1 MANLSAF
8 GGLHVDQLAK
18 RIGNLFLFAVLAA
31 GLIGSAFLAGFGA
44 AWGMGATAPR
54 ALRAAPTG
62 APPAPPP
69 RDLQEAFGVF
79 WEAWKLVQEEYYGE
93 IPAPQTVVYG
103 AIRGALQTLNDPYT
117 SFIEPRIARIIQED
131 ASGQFEGIGA
141 LVRMNRDNKLEIVRT
156 FEGSPA
162 QKAGLRAGDLVVK
175 VNGQS
180 IVGYSIYEAIAL
192 IRGPAGTPV
201 TLTIERPGQR
211 DPLEVTVTR
220 ARITIPVV
228 EDRMLPEGIAYI
240 QLFDFS
246 AQATRQLQERLKAL
260 LAQNPRG
267 LILDLRDNPGGFLD
281 QAIQVADLFL
291 DEGVIAYERTKDGEE
306 RVFRSKS
313 GDIAE
318 RIPMVVLVNAGSA
331 SASEIVAGALQDRGR
346 ARLVGERTFGK
357 GSVQLS
363 HTLSDGSELRVTIA
377 RWFTPNN
384 RAIHGQGLNPDIEV
398 KVELGAETAG
408 ADPQLQRAAEVLRQG
423 R

>member
-1 MANLSAF
+1 MN
-8 GGLHVDQLAK
+8 GWAK
-18 RIGNLFLFAVLAA
+18 RVGNLLLFAILAA
-31 GLIGSAFLAGFGA
+31 GLTGGAFLSGFGV
-44 AWGMGATAPR
+44 AWALHPPAPR
-54 ALRAAPTG
+54 V
-62 APPAPPP
+62 APPATPPA
-69 RDLQEAFGVF
+69 DLDQAFGIF
-79 WEAWKLVQEEYYGE
+79 WEAWKLVQQEYYGE
-93 IPAPQTVVYG
+93 IPSLQTIAYG
-103 AIRGALQTLNDPYT
+103 AIRGALQTLGDPYT
-117 SFIEPRIARIIQED
+117 SFIEPKIARILQED

-162 QKAGLRAGDLVVK
+162 QRAGLRAGDMVIK

-192 IRGPAGTPV
+192 IRGPAGTSV
-201 TLTIERPGQR
+201 TLTVERPGER
-211 DPLEVTVTR
+211 EPFEVTVTR

-228 EDRMLPEGIAYI
+228 EARMLPQGVAYI

-246 AQATRQLQERLKAL
+246 AQATRQLQEQLKAL

-291 DEGVIAYERTKDGEE
+291 DEGVVAYERTRDGEE

-313 GDIAE
+313 GDPGE
-318 RIPMVVLVNAGSA
+318 KIPMVVLVNAGSA

-377 RWFTPNN
+377 RWFTPKN

-398 KVELGAETAG
+398 RVDPNQPAG
-408 ADPQLQRAAEVLRQG
+408 GGDLQLEKAVEVLLQG
-423 R
+423 H

>member
-1 MANLSAF
+1 MNSW
-8 GGLHVDQLAK
+8 AK
-18 RIGNLFLFAVLAA
+18 RVGNLLLFAILAA
-31 GLIGSAFLAGFGA
+31 GLTGGAFLSGFGV
-44 AWGMGATAPR
+44 AWGLHPPAPR
-54 ALRAAPTG
+54 V
-62 APPAPPP
+62 APPATPPP
-69 RDLQEAFGVF
+69 DLEQAFGIF
-79 WEAWKLVQEEYYGE
+79 WEAWRLVQQEYYGE
-93 IPAPQTVVYG
+93 IPSPQTVAYG
-103 AIRGALQTLNDPYT
+103 AIRGALQTLGDPYT
-117 SFIEPRIARIIQED
+117 SFIEPKIARILQED

-162 QKAGLRAGDLVVK
+162 QRAGLRAGDLVLK

-192 IRGPAGTPV
+192 IRGPAGTSV
-201 TLTIERPGQR
+201 TLTIERPGER
-211 DPLEVTVTR
+211 EPFEVTVTR

-228 EDRMLPEGIAYI
+228 EARMLPQGVAYI

-246 AQATRQLQERLKAL
+246 AQATRQLQEQLKAL

-291 DEGVIAYERTKDGEE
+291 DEGVVAYERTRDGEE

-313 GDIAE
+313 GDPGE
-318 RIPMVVLVNAGSA
+318 KIPMVVLVNAGSA
-331 SASEIVAGALQDRGR
+331 SASEIVAGTLQDRGR

-363 HTLSDGSELRVTIA
+363 HPLSDGSELRVTIA
-377 RWFTPNN
+377 RWFTPKN

-398 KVELGAETAG
+398 RVDPAQPAG
-408 ADPQLQRAAEVLRQG
+408 GRDPQLEKAIEVLFQER
-423 R
+423 

>member
-1 MANLSAF
+1 MN
-8 GGLHVDQLAK
+8 GWAK
-18 RIGNLFLFAVLAA
+18 RVGNLLLFAILAA
-31 GLIGSAFLAGFGA
+31 GLTGGAFLSGFGV
-44 AWGMGATAPR
+44 AW
-54 ALRAAPTG
+54 ALH
-62 APPAPPP
+62 PPAPRVVPP
-69 RDLQEAFGVF
+69 ATPPADLDQAFGIF
-79 WEAWKLVQEEYYGE
+79 WEAWKLVQQEYYGE
-93 IPAPQTVVYG
+93 IPSLQTIAYG
-103 AIRGALQTLNDPYT
+103 AIRGALQTLGDPYT
-117 SFIEPRIARIIQED
+117 SFIEPKIARILQED

-162 QKAGLRAGDLVVK
+162 QRAGLRAGDMVIK

-192 IRGPAGTPV
+192 IRGPAGTSV
-201 TLTIERPGQR
+201 TLTVERPGER
-211 DPLEVTVTR
+211 EPFEVTVTR

-228 EDRMLPEGIAYI
+228 EARMLPQGVAYI

-246 AQATRQLQERLKAL
+246 AQATRQLQEQLKAL

-291 DEGVIAYERTKDGEE
+291 DEGVVAYERTRDGEE

-313 GDIAE
+313 GDPGE
-318 RIPMVVLVNAGSA
+318 KIPVVVLVNAGSA

-377 RWFTPNN
+377 RWFTPKN

-398 KVELGAETAG
+398 RVDPNQPAG
-408 ADPQLQRAAEVLRQG
+408 GGDLQLEKAVEVLLQG
-423 R
+423 H

>member
-1 MANLSAF
+1 MN
-8 GGLHVDQLAK
+8 GWAK
-18 RIGNLFLFAVLAA
+18 RVGNLLLFAILAA
-31 GLIGSAFLAGFGA
+31 GLTGGAFLSGFGV
-44 AWGMGATAPR
+44 AWALHPPAPR
-54 ALRAAPTG
+54 V
-62 APPAPPP
+62 APPATPPA
-69 RDLQEAFGVF
+69 DLDQTFGIF
-79 WEAWKLVQEEYYGE
+79 WEAWKLVQQEYYGE
-93 IPAPQTVVYG
+93 IPSPQTIAYG
-103 AIRGALQTLNDPYT
+103 AIRGALQTLGDPYT
-117 SFIEPRIARIIQED
+117 SFIEPKIARILQED

-162 QKAGLRAGDLVVK
+162 QRAGLRAGDMVIK

-192 IRGPAGTPV
+192 IRGPAGTSV
-201 TLTIERPGQR
+201 TLTVERPGER
-211 DPLEVTVTR
+211 EPFEVTVTR

-228 EDRMLPEGIAYI
+228 EARMLPQGVAYI

-246 AQATRQLQERLKAL
+246 AQATRQLQEQLKAL

-291 DEGVIAYERTKDGEE
+291 DEGVVAYERTRDGEE

-313 GDIAE
+313 GDPGE
-318 RIPMVVLVNAGSA
+318 KIPVVVLVNAGSA

-377 RWFTPNN
+377 RWFTPKN

-398 KVELGAETAG
+398 RVDPNRSAG
-408 ADPQLQRAAEVLRQG
+408 GGDPQLEKAVEVLLQG

>member
-1 MANLSAF
+1 MNDLI
-8 GGLHVDQLAK
+8 K
-18 RIGNLFLFAVLAA
+18 RAGNLFLFATLVV
-31 GLIGSAFLAGFGA
+31 GLTASAFLTGFGV
-44 AWGMGATAPR
+44 AWGMGVASSRASSPAP
-54 ALRAAPTG
+54 AAV
-62 APPAPPP
+62 APSPPP
-69 RDLQEAFGVF
+69 RDLQEAFDIF
-79 WEAWKLVQEEYYGE
+79 WEAWKLVQDEYYGE
-93 IPAPQTVVYG
+93 IPEPRTVAYG
-103 AIRGALQTLNDPYT
+103 AIRGALQTLGDPYT
-117 SFIEPRIARIIQED
+117 SFIEPKIARILQED

-162 QKAGLRAGDLVVK
+162 QKAGLRSGDLVVK

-192 IRGPAGTPV
+192 IRGPAGTSV

-211 DPLEVTVTR
+211 EPFEVTVTR

-228 EDRMLPEGIAYI
+228 EARMLPENIAYI

-246 AQATRQLQERLKAL
+246 AQATRQLQEQLKAL

-291 DEGVIAYERTKDGEE
+291 DEGIVAYERTKDGEE
-306 RVFRSKS
+306 KVFRSKS

-384 RAIHGQGLNPDIEV
+384 RAIHGEGLNPDIEV
-398 KVELGAETAG
+398 KVEPGTETAG
-408 ADPQLQRAAEVLRQG
+408 TDPQLQRAVEVLLQG
-423 R
+423 H

>member
-1 MANLSAF
+1 MN
-8 GGLHVDQLAK
+8 GWAK
-18 RIGNLFLFAVLAA
+18 RVGNLLLFAILAA
-31 GLIGSAFLAGFGA
+31 GLTGGAFLSGFGV
-44 AWGMGATAPR
+44 AWALHPPAPR
-54 ALRAAPTG
+54 VAPSA
-62 APPAPPP
+62 APPA
-69 RDLQEAFGVF
+69 DLDQAFGIF
-79 WEAWKLVQEEYYGE
+79 WEVWKLVQQEYYGE
-93 IPAPQTVVYG
+93 IPSPQTVAYG
-103 AIRGALQTLNDPYT
+103 AIRGALQTLGDPYT
-117 SFIEPRIARIIQED
+117 SFIEPKIARILQED

-162 QKAGLRAGDLVVK
+162 QRAGLRAGDLVIK

-192 IRGPAGTPV
+192 IRGPAGTSV
-201 TLTIERPGQR
+201 TLTVERPGER
-211 DPLEVTVTR
+211 EPFEVTVTR

-228 EDRMLPEGIAYI
+228 EARMLPQGVAYI

-246 AQATRQLQERLKAL
+246 AQATRQLQEQLKAL

-291 DEGVIAYERTKDGEE
+291 DEGVVAYERTRDGEE

-313 GDIAE
+313 GDPGE
-318 RIPMVVLVNAGSA
+318 KIPMVVLVNAGSA

-377 RWFTPNN
+377 RWFTPKNQ
-384 RAIHGQGLNPDIEV
+384 AIHGQGLNPDIEV
-398 KVELGAETAG
+398 GVDPNQPAG
-408 ADPQLQRAAEVLRQG
+408 GGDPQLEKAVEVLLQG
-423 R
+423 H

>member
-1 MANLSAF
+1 MNSLLRRA
-8 GGLHVDQLAK
+8 
-18 RIGNLFLFAVLAA
+18 GNLLLFAILAT
-31 GLIGSAFLAGFGA
+31 GLLGSAFLSGFA
-44 AWGMGATAPR
+44 VAWGMHPAPSR
-54 ALRAAPTG
+54 TRSAAPAVTTPA
-62 APPAPPP
+62 APPQ
-69 RDLQEAFGVF
+69 DLQQAFGIF

-103 AIRGALQTLNDPYT
+103 AVRGALQTLGDPYT
-117 SFIEPRIARIIQED
+117 SFIEPKIARILEED

-141 LVRMNRDNKLEIVRT
+141 LVRMNRDNKLEIVRV

-162 QKAGLRAGDLVVK
+162 QKAGIRAGDLVIE

-180 IVGYSIYEAIAL
+180 IVGYSIYEAVAL
-192 IRGPAGTPV
+192 IRGPADTSV

-211 DPLEVTVTR
+211 EPLRVTVTR

-228 EDRMLPEGIAYI
+228 EARMLPENIAYI
-240 QLFDFS
+240 RLLDFS
-246 AQATRQLQERLKAL
+246 AQATRQLQEQLKGL

-313 GDIAE
+313 GDIGE
-318 RIPMVVLVNAGSA
+318 KIPMVVLVNAGSA
-331 SASEIVAGALQDRGR
+331 SATEIVAGALQDRGR
-346 ARLVGERTFGK
+346 ARLIGERTFGK
-357 GSVQLS
+357 GSVQLV

-377 RWFTPNN
+377 RWFTPSN
-384 RAIHGQGLNPDIEV
+384 RAIHGEGLKPDIEV
-398 KVELGAETAG
+398 KAEPGAETG
-408 ADPQLQRAAEVLRQG
+408 GVDPQLQRAVEVLLQG
-423 R
+423 Q

>member
-1 MANLSAF
+1 M
-8 GGLHVDQLAK
+8 DQLAK

-31 GLIGSAFLAGFGA
+31 GLIGSAFLAGFGV

-54 ALRAAPTG
+54 ALRAAPAE
-62 APPAPPP
+62 APPGPPP
-69 RDLQEAFGVF
+69 RDLQEAFDVF
-79 WEAWKLVQEEYYGE
+79 WETWKLVQKEYYGE

-162 QKAGLRAGDLVVK
+162 QRAGLRAGDLVVK

-192 IRGPAGTPV
+192 IRGPAGTSV

-211 DPLEVTVTR
+211 DPFEVTVTR

-228 EDRMLPEGIAYI
+228 EDRMLPEGIAYVR
-240 QLFDFS
+240 LFDFS

-291 DEGVIAYERTKDGEE
+291 DEGVIAYERTKDGQEQ
-306 RVFRSKS
+306 VFRSKR

-346 ARLVGERTFGK
+346 ALLVGERTFGK
-357 GSVQLS
+357 GSVQHS

-384 RAIHGQGLNPDIEV
+384 RAIHGQGLHPDIEV
-398 KVELGAETAG
+398 TVEPGAETAEV
-408 ADPQLQRAAEVLRQG
+408 DPQLQRAVEVLQRG

>member
-1 MANLSAF
+1 MNSLF
-8 GGLHVDQLAK
+8 RRV
-18 RIGNLFLFAVLAA
+18 GNLFLFAMLAT
-31 GLIGSAFLAGFGA
+31 GLIGSAFLTGFA
-44 AWGMGATAPR
+44 VAWGMR
-54 ALRAAPTG
+54 AGSPQTLRAAPTVSTP
-62 APPAPPP
+62 ASPPQ
-69 RDLQEAFGVF
+69 DLRQAFGIF
-79 WEAWKLVQEEYYGE
+79 WEAWGLVQDEYYGE
-93 IPAPQTVVYG
+93 IPAPQTVAYG
-103 AIRGALQTLNDPYT
+103 AIRGALQTLGDPYT
-117 SFIEPRIARIIQED
+117 SFIEPKIARILQED

-162 QKAGLRAGDLVVK
+162 QKAGLQAGDLVVK

-192 IRGPAGTPV
+192 IRGPAGTSV

-211 DPLEVTVTR
+211 DPFEVTVTR

-228 EDRMLPEGIAYI
+228 EARMLPENIAYI
-240 QLFDFS
+240 RLFDFS
-246 AQATRQLQERLKAL
+246 AQATRQLQEHLKAL

-291 DEGVIAYERTKDGEE
+291 DEGVVAYERTRDGQE

-313 GDIAE
+313 GDIGE
-318 RIPMVVLVNAGSA
+318 KIPMVVLVNAGSA

-384 RAIHGQGLNPDIEV
+384 RAIHGEGLNPDIEV
-398 KVELGAETAG
+398 KAEPGAATG
-408 ADPQLQRAAEVLRQG
+408 GTDPQLQRAVEALLQG
-423 R
+423 Q

>member
-1 MANLSAF
+1 MNDLI
-8 GGLHVDQLAK
+8 K
-18 RIGNLFLFAVLAA
+18 RAGNLLLFATLAV
-31 GLIGSAFLAGFGA
+31 GLIASAFLAGFGV
-44 AWGMGATAPR
+44 AWGMGAASTRAQSPAPE
-54 ALRAAPTG
+54 AVAPS
-62 APPAPPP
+62 PPP
-69 RDLQEAFGVF
+69 RDLQEAFDIF
-79 WEAWKLVQEEYYGE
+79 WEAWKLVQDEYYGA
-93 IPAPQTVVYG
+93 IPAPQTVAYG
-103 AIRGALQTLNDPYT
+103 AIRGALQTLGDPYT
-117 SFIEPRIARIIQED
+117 SFIEPKIARILQED

-162 QKAGLRAGDLVVK
+162 QKAGLQSGDLVVK

-192 IRGPAGTPV
+192 IRGPAGTSV

-211 DPLEVTVTR
+211 EPFEVTVTR

-228 EDRMLPEGIAYI
+228 EARMLPENIAYI

-246 AQATRQLQERLKAL
+246 AQATRQLQDQLKAL
-260 LAQNPRG
+260 LAQNPQG

-291 DEGVIAYERTKDGEE
+291 DEGIVAYERTKDGEE

-384 RAIHGQGLNPDIEV
+384 RAIHGEGLNPDIEV
-398 KVELGAETAG
+398 KVEPGTETAG
-408 ADPQLQRAAEVLRQG
+408 TDPQLQRAVEVLLQG

>member
-1 MANLSAF
+1 MNSLLRRA
-8 GGLHVDQLAK
+8 
-18 RIGNLFLFAVLAA
+18 GNLLLFAILAT
-31 GLIGSAFLAGFGA
+31 GLIGSAFLSGFA
-44 AWGMGATAPR
+44 VAWGMSAGSPR
-54 ALRAAPTG
+54 TPHAAPAVST
-62 APPAPPP
+62 PAPPP
-69 RDLQEAFGVF
+69 QDLQQAFKIF
-79 WEAWKLVQEEYYGE
+79 WEAWKLVQDEYYGE
-93 IPAPQTVVYG
+93 IPAPQTVAYG
-103 AIRGALQTLNDPYT
+103 AIRGALQTLGDPYT
-117 SFIEPRIARIIQED
+117 SFIEPKIARILQED

-192 IRGPAGTPV
+192 IRGPAGTSV

-220 ARITIPVV
+220 ARITIPIV
-228 EDRMLPEGIAYI
+228 ETRMLPENIAYV

-246 AQATRQLQERLKAL
+246 AQATRQLREQLKAL

-291 DEGVIAYERTKDGEE
+291 SEGVVAYERMKDGEE

-318 RIPMVVLVNAGSA
+318 KIPMVVLVNAGSA

-384 RAIHGQGLNPDIEV
+384 RAIHGEGLNPDVEV
-398 KVELGAETAG
+398 KVEPGPETGG
-408 ADPQLQRAAEVLRQG
+408 ADPQLQRAIEVLLQG
-423 R
+423 P

>member
-1 MANLSAF
+1 MSDL
-8 GGLHVDQLAK
+8 VK
-18 RIGNLFLFAVLAA
+18 RLGNLFLFATLAT
-31 GLIGSAFLAGFGA
+31 GLIGTAFLTGFGVA
-44 AWGMGATAPR
+44 RGMTADAPR
-54 ALRAAPTG
+54 ALHTAPMTAAPAT
-62 APPAPPP
+62 PP

-79 WEAWKLVQEEYYGE
+79 WEAWKLVQQEYYGE
-93 IPAPQTVVYG
+93 IPSPQTVAYG
-103 AIRGALQTLNDPYT
+103 AIRGALQTLGDPYT
-117 SFIEPRIARIIQED
+117 SFIEPKIARILEED

-141 LVRMNRDNKLEIVRT
+141 LVRMNRDNKLEIVRV

-162 QKAGLRAGDLVVK
+162 QKTGLRAGDLVIE

-192 IRGPAGTPV
+192 IRGPAGTSV

-211 DPLEVTVTR
+211 DPIRVTVTR

-228 EDRMLPEGIAYI
+228 EGRMQPEGIAYLR
-240 QLFDFS
+240 LFDFS
-246 AQATRQLQERLKAL
+246 AQATRQLRDQLRSL

-291 DEGVIAYERTKDGEE
+291 DEGVVVYERMKDGEE

-313 GDIAE
+313 GDPGEKIA
-318 RIPMVVLVNAGSA
+318 MVVLVNAGSA

-346 ARLVGERTFGK
+346 ALLVGERTFGK

-363 HTLSDGSELRVTIA
+363 HPLSDGSELRVTIA
-377 RWFTPNN
+377 RWFTPKN
-384 RAIHGQGLNPDIEV
+384 RAIHGEGLKPDVEV
-398 KVELGAETAG
+398 KVEPGAEAG
-408 ADPQLQRAAEVLRQG
+408 EADLQLQRAVEILLQG

>member
-1 MANLSAF
+1 MN
-8 GGLHVDQLAK
+8 GWAK
-18 RIGNLFLFAVLAA
+18 RVGNLLLFAILAA
-31 GLIGSAFLAGFGA
+31 GLTGGAFLSGFGV
-44 AWGMGATAPR
+44 AWALHPPAPR
-54 ALRAAPTG
+54 V
-62 APPAPPP
+62 APPATPPA
-69 RDLQEAFGVF
+69 DLDQAFGIF
-79 WEAWKLVQEEYYGE
+79 WEAWKLVQQEYYGE
-93 IPAPQTVVYG
+93 IPSPQTIAYG
-103 AIRGALQTLNDPYT
+103 AIRGALQTLGDPYT
-117 SFIEPRIARIIQED
+117 SFIEPKIARILQED

-162 QKAGLRAGDLVVK
+162 QRAGLRAGDMVIK

-192 IRGPAGTPV
+192 IRGPAGTSV
-201 TLTIERPGQR
+201 TLTVERPGER
-211 DPLEVTVTR
+211 EPFEVTVTR

-228 EDRMLPEGIAYI
+228 EARMLPQGVAYI

-246 AQATRQLQERLKAL
+246 AQATRQLQEQLKAL

-291 DEGVIAYERTKDGEE
+291 DEGVVAYERTRDGEE

-313 GDIAE
+313 GDPGE
-318 RIPMVVLVNAGSA
+318 KIPVVVLVNAGSA

-377 RWFTPNN
+377 RWFTPKN

-398 KVELGAETAG
+398 RVDPNQPAG
-408 ADPQLQRAAEVLRQG
+408 GGDLQLEKAVEVLLQG
-423 R
+423 H

>member
-1 MANLSAF
+1 MSDL
-8 GGLHVDQLAK
+8 VK
-18 RIGNLFLFAVLAA
+18 RLGNLFLFATLAT
-31 GLIGSAFLAGFGA
+31 GLIGTAFLTGFGV
-44 AWGMGATAPR
+44 AWGMTADAPR
-54 ALRAAPTG
+54 ALHTAPMTAAPAT
-62 APPAPPP
+62 PP

-79 WEAWKLVQEEYYGE
+79 WEAWKLVQQEYYGE
-93 IPAPQTVVYG
+93 IPSPQTVAYG
-103 AIRGALQTLNDPYT
+103 AIRGALQTLGDPYT
-117 SFIEPRIARIIQED
+117 SFIEPKIARILEED

-141 LVRMNRDNKLEIVRT
+141 LVRMNRDNKLEIVRV

-162 QKAGLRAGDLVVK
+162 QKTGLRAGDLVIE

-192 IRGPAGTPV
+192 IRGPAGTSV

-211 DPLEVTVTR
+211 DPIRVTVTR

-228 EDRMLPEGIAYI
+228 EARMLPEGIAYLR
-240 QLFDFS
+240 LFDFS
-246 AQATRQLQERLKAL
+246 AQATRQLRDQLRSLV
-260 LAQNPRG
+260 AQNPRG

-291 DEGVIAYERTKDGEE
+291 DEGVAVYERMKDGEE

-313 GDIAE
+313 GDPGE
-318 RIPMVVLVNAGSA
+318 KIPMVVLVNAGSA

-346 ARLVGERTFGK
+346 ALLIGERTFGK

-377 RWFTPNN
+377 RWFTPKN
-384 RAIHGQGLNPDIEV
+384 RAIHGEGLNPDVEV
-398 KVELGAETAG
+398 KVEPGAEAG
-408 ADPQLQRAAEVLRQG
+408 EADLQLQRAVEILLQG

>member
-1 MANLSAF
+1 MSHL
-8 GGLHVDQLAK
+8 LK
-18 RIGNLFLFAVLAA
+18 RAGNLFLFAVLTS
-31 GLIGSAFLAGFGA
+31 GLIGTAFLSGFA
-44 AWGMGATAPR
+44 VAWGMNARTPR
-54 ALRAAPTG
+54 ALSTAPAVTTPAA
-62 APPAPPP
+62 PP
-69 RDLQEAFGVF
+69 RDLQEAFGIF
-79 WEAWKLVQEEYYGE
+79 WEAWKLVQDEYYGE
-93 IPAPQTVVYG
+93 IPAPQTVAYG
-103 AIRGALQTLNDPYT
+103 AIRGALQTLGDPYT
-117 SFIEPRIARIIQED
+117 SFIEPKIARIIQED

-192 IRGPAGTPV
+192 IRGPAGTSV
-201 TLTIERPGQR
+201 TLTIERPGER
-211 DPLEVTVTR
+211 EPFEVTVTR

-228 EDRMLPEGIAYI
+228 EGRMLPENIAYV

-246 AQATRQLQERLKAL
+246 AQATRQLQEQLKAL

-291 DEGVIAYERTKDGEE
+291 DEGVVAYERTKDGEE
-306 RVFRSKS
+306 RVFRSRS

-318 RIPMVVLVNAGSA
+318 KIPMVVLVNAGSA

-346 ARLVGERTFGK
+346 AILVGERTFGK

-363 HTLSDGSELRVTIA
+363 HTLSDGSELRVTVA

-384 RAIHGQGLNPDIEV
+384 RAIHGEGLNPDIEV
-398 KVELGAETAG
+398 KVEPGAETGG
-408 ADPQLQRAAEVLRQG
+408 ADPQLQRAVEVLLQG
-423 R
+423 H